1 MRCAK
6 SNALADAVG
15 TCCALGGIA
24 SSPGA
29 FYTPGK
35 RGVDLLRRAL
45 EGDPADIRKPPN
57 HRELSPLFLNH
68 LLQINDFRVAVTVA
82 ARDNNLRA
90 KVSPYSS

>member
-1 MRCAK
+1 M
-6 SNALADAVG
+6 ADAVG

-24 SSPGA
+24 SSPGT

-57 HRELSPLFLNH
+57 HRELSLLFLNH

-82 ARDNNLRA
+82 ARDNNLRGEDVTIFFLMTNA
-90 KVSPYSS
+90 RNH